1 MNFFFLLAQA
11 TQDGAAPGQ
20 PQTDAAANAAQA
32 ATENADQASEAAPV
46 VEKAVTAVTKTV
58 EDVVAPAEQMATQ
71 GMEWL
76 QTYGPKVLGAL
87 IFFFAAWVVSGWVAR
102 LALRGLSKAKLD
114 MTLTKFLSTTVRW
127 SILAVAAVAG
137 LGIFGVQ
144 TASFTA
150 VIGSAGLAIGL
161 AMQGSLSN
169 LAAGVMLLLF
179 RPFRVGD
186 TISVAGQL
194 GKVDEIELFSTR
206 LDTPDNRRIIIPN
219 GQVFGA
225 IIDNHTHHD
234 TRATGINVVVDGK
247 HDIEATRQMLLAAAS
262 TVPGRLNDP
271 APAVGLVKLV
281 PGGVEWSVGLWTKT
295 SDLASVQQELAKAVK
310 HVMDREALGPAAPVT
325 MLQLPKG
332 VEVSYAK

>member
-1 MNFFFLLAQA
+1 MQ
-11 TQDGAAPGQ
+11 
-20 PQTDAAANAAQA
+20 
-32 ATENADQASEAAPV
+32 
-46 VEKAVTAVTKTV
+46 
-58 EDVVAPAEQMATQ
+58 
-71 GMEWL
+71 WL
-76 QTYGPKVLGAL
+76 QTYGPKVLGAM

-127 SILAVAAVAG
+127 SILTVAAVAG

-206 LDTPDNRRIIIPN
+206 LDTADNRRIIIPN

-234 TRATGINVVVDGK
+234 TRATGVNVVVDGK
-247 HDIEATRQMLLAAAS
+247 HDIELTRQMLLAAANG
-262 TVPGRLNDP
+262 VPGRLTEP

-281 PGGVEWSVGLWTKT
+281 PVGVEWNVGVWSKT
-295 SDLASVQQELAKAVK
+295 ADLASVQQELAKTIK

-332 VEVSYAK
+332 VELGFVK